1 MITVLSP
8 AKKLSPECVAN
19 GSAYTRP
26 VFLDQSKDL
35 VTILKSLDPIGLQS
49 LMGISQNLSELNW
62 ERFQS
67 WTSDFSPETSRQAAY
82 SFKGDTYNGL
92 DADTLSEKD
101 MIFSQDRV
109 RILSGLYG
117 LLKPLDLMLPYRL
130 EMGTKLDNKKGKNLY
145 EFWGNSISEIITQDL
160 ATHKDK
166 TVLNCA
172 SNEYFKSINNSSLNA
187 NIVTPEFKEI
197 KNGKTRMISFF
208 AKKARGMMARFV
220 IENRIEDTSS
230 ILDFNM
236 AGYKYDPSLSEQLKP
251 VFTRKQ
257 P

>member
-8 AKKLSPECVAN
+8 AKKLSSECIAV
-19 GSAYTRP
+19 GSTCTMP
-26 VFLDQSKDL
+26 VFLSQSQDL
-35 VTILKSLDPIGLQS
+35 VTKLKLLDPIGLQN

-67 WTSDFSPETSRQAAY
+67 WTSDFSPETSREAVY

-92 DADTLSEKD
+92 DADTLSEGD
-101 MIFSQDRV
+101 MIFAQDRV

-130 EMGTKLDNKKGKNLY
+130 EMGTKLGNNKGKNLY
-145 EFWGNSISEIITQDL
+145 EFWGESISKTITKDL
-160 ATHKDK
+160 ENHKDR

-172 SNEYFKSINNSSLNA
+172 SNEYFKSIDNRSLNA

-220 IENRIEDTSS
+220 IENRIEDANS
-230 ILDFNM
+230 ILDFRM
-236 AGYKYDPSLSEQLKP
+236 GGYKYDRSLSKKLKP

>member
-8 AKKLSPECVAN
+8 AKKLSSECSSN
-19 GSAYTRP
+19 GSAYTTP
-26 VFLDQSKDL
+26 VFLKQSEGL
-35 VTILKSLDPIGLQS
+35 VKTLKLYDPLGLQS

-67 WTSDFSPETSRQAAY
+67 WTADFSPDISRQAVY
-82 SFKGDTYNGL
+82 SFKGDTYTGL

-101 MIFSQDRV
+101 IIFAQDRV

-117 LLKPLDLMLPYRL
+117 VLKPLDLMLPYRL

-145 EFWGNSISEIITQDL
+145 EFWGDRLSSTISKELED
-160 ATHKDK
+160 HKDK
-166 TVLNCA
+166 TIINCA

-187 NIVTPEFKEI
+187 NVLTPEFKEI
-197 KNGKTRMISFF
+197 KNDKIRMISFF
-208 AKKARGMMARFV
+208 AKKARGMMARFI
-220 IENRIEDTSS
+220 IENRIDSTDQ
-230 ILDFNM
+230 ILEFDL
-236 AGYKYDPSLSEQLKP
+236 AGYKYDPSLSEDVKP
-251 VFTRKQ
+251 VFTRAQ

>member
-8 AKKLSPECVAN
+8 AKKLSSECSSN
-19 GSAYTRP
+19 GSAYTTP
-26 VFLDQSKDL
+26 VFLKQSEGL
-35 VTILKSLDPIGLQS
+35 VKTLKSYDPPGLQS

-67 WTSDFSPETSRQAAY
+67 WTADFSPDISRQAVY
-82 SFKGDTYNGL
+82 SFKGDTYTGL

-101 MIFSQDRV
+101 IIFAQDQV

-117 LLKPLDLMLPYRL
+117 VLKPLDLMLPYRL

-145 EFWGNSISEIITQDL
+145 EFWGDRLSSTISKELED
-160 ATHKDK
+160 HKDK
-166 TVLNCA
+166 TIINCA

-187 NIVTPEFKEI
+187 NVLTPEFKEI
-197 KNGKTRMISFF
+197 KNDKIRMISFF
-208 AKKARGMMARFV
+208 AKKARGMMARFI
-220 IENRIEDTSS
+220 IENRIDSTDQ
-230 ILDFNM
+230 ILEFDL
-236 AGYKYDPSLSEQLKP
+236 AGYKYDPSLSEDVKP
-251 VFTRKQ
+251 VFTRAQ

>member
-1 MITVLSP
+1 MITILSP
-8 AKKLSPECVAN
+8 AKKLSPECSVN
-19 GSAYTRP
+19 GSAYTQP
-26 VFLDQSKDL
+26 VFLDQSENL
-35 VTILKSLDPIGLQS
+35 VEILRSFDPIELQS

-67 WTSDFSPETSRQAAY
+67 WTSNFSPDIARQAIY
-82 SFKGDTYNGL
+82 SFKGDTYTGL

-101 MIFSQDRV
+101 IIFAQEKV

-130 EMGTKLDNKKGKNLY
+130 EMGTRLDNKKGKNLY
-145 EFWGNSISEIITQDL
+145 EFWGDSLSVAISQELDN
-160 ATHKDK
+160 HKDM
-166 TVLNCA
+166 TVINCA
-172 SNEYFKSINNSSLNA
+172 SNEYFKSIYNSSLNA

-208 AKKARGMMARFV
+208 AKKARGMMARFI
-220 IENRIEDTSS
+220 IENRIEDAEQ

-236 AGYKYDPSLSEQLKP
+236 AGDKYDSSLSEDARP
-251 VFTRKQ
+251 VFTRVQ

>member
-8 AKKLSPECVAN
+8 AKKLSPECIAN
-19 GSAYTRP
+19 GNTYTRP
-26 VFLDQSKDL
+26 IFLDRSNNL
-35 VTILKSLDPIGLQS
+35 VTILKSIDPVGLQS

-67 WTSDFSPETSRQAAY
+67 WTSDFSPDTSRQAAY
-82 SFKGDTYNGL
+82 SFKGDTYTGL
-92 DADTLSEKD
+92 DADSLSKKD
-101 MIFSQDRV
+101 MTFAQDTL

-117 LLKPLDLMLPYRL
+117 VLRPLDLMLPYRL
-130 EMGTKLDNKKGKNLY
+130 EMGTKLDNNKGKNLY
-145 EFWGNSISEIITQDL
+145 EFWGHSISETIIQDL
-160 ATHKDK
+160 KDHKDK
-166 TVLNCA
+166 TILNCA
-172 SNEYFKSINNSSLNA
+172 SNEYFKSIDNSSLNA

-220 IENRIEDTSS
+220 IENRIEDKDS

-236 AGYKYDPSLSEQLKP
+236 AGYKYDSSLSEEIKP

>member
-8 AKKLSPECVAN
+8 AKKLSSECVAN

-35 VTILKSLDPIGLQS
+35 LTILKSLDPVGLQS

-130 EMGTKLDNKKGKNLY
+130 EMGTKLDNKKGKNY
-145 EFWGNSISEIITQDL
+145 KCRTRYITIVKVIFSIFY
-160 ATHKDK
+160 
-166 TVLNCA
+166 VL
-172 SNEYFKSINNSSLNA
+172 
-187 NIVTPEFKEI
+187 IVKLCVKFLV
-197 KNGKTRMISFF
+197 M
-208 AKKARGMMARFV
+208 
-220 IENRIEDTSS
+220 
-230 ILDFNM
+230 
-236 AGYKYDPSLSEQLKP
+236 KYDVQFSDMLSLKRIWLLFHPMHLK
-251 VFTRKQ
+251 VNVKDG
-257 P
+257 

>member
-8 AKKLSPECVAN
+8 AKKLSSECVAT
-19 GSAYTRP
+19 GDTYTTP

-35 VTILKSLDPIGLQS
+35 VTILKSLDPVGLQN

-67 WTSDFSPETSRQAAY
+67 WTSDFSPDISRQAAY

-92 DADTLSEKD
+92 DAETLSEKD
-101 MIFSQDRV
+101 MMFAQGRV

-117 LLKPLDLMLPYRL
+117 VLKPLDLMLPYRL

>member
-8 AKKLSPECVAN
+8 AKKLSPECNSV
-19 GSAYTRP
+19 GGAYTRP
-26 VFLDQSKDL
+26 IFLDQSKDL
-35 VTILKSLDPIGLQS
+35 VSILKSLDPVGLQS

-67 WTSDFSPETSRQAAY
+67 WTSDFSPEDSRQAAY

-92 DADTLSEKD
+92 DADTLSKKD
-101 MIFSQDRV
+101 MIFAQDRV

-117 LLKPLDLMLPYRL
+117 VLKPLDLMLPYRL
-130 EMGTKLDNKKGKNLY
+130 EMGTKLDNKRGKNLY
-145 EFWGNSISEIITQDL
+145 EFWGDSISETITQDL
-160 ATHKDK
+160 ETHKDK

-172 SNEYFKSINNSSLNA
+172 SNEYFKSIDNSSLNA

-220 IENRIEDTSS
+220 IVNRIEDTSS
-230 ILDFNM
+230 ILDFHM